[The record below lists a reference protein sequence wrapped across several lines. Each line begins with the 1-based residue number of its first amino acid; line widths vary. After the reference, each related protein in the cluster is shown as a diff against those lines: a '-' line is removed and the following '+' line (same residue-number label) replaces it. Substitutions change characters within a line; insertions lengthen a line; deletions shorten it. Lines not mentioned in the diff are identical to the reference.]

1 MRQTVISYENN
12 GIIHQLA
19 IIINQQDQKPA
30 SVSINKLTTKELQMI
45 HHHLVCV
52 REAINAELDRRGV

>member
-1 MRQTVISYENN
+1 MRQTVISYEDG

-19 IIINQQDQKPA
+19 IVVDQQDREPA
-30 SVSINKLTTKELQMI
+30 SVSIDELTTEELQMI